1 MRFLTF
7 ACIALIA
14 FIALAFAYY
23 VWLTNNIIKTQ
34 EREIGAL
41 KREREALK
49 KHIARLSRRKVVKVE
64 NITINTDPDNV
75 PSYPSKEGFK

>member
-14 FIALAFAYY
+14 FIGVSFAYY

-34 EREIGAL
+34 EREIASL
-41 KREREALK
+41 KRENGAIR
-49 KHIARLSRRKVVKVE
+49 KHIERLSRRKIVKVE

-75 PSYPSKEGFK
+75 PEYPSKKGF

>member
-1 MRFLTF
+1 MRFLVF

-14 FIALAFAYY
+14 FIALAFSYY

-41 KREREALK
+41 KRENGALK